1 MGESVFV
8 QFFGGVGMTFGE
20 IPLIALIR
28 YLFPVGV
35 YLLMA
40 GAYAESRRKYQ
51 MLSGYRYG
59 TIWKWWKH
67 QFGRGICQGQLAA
80 FTVMACL
87 LMADILRERGIFSL
101 EMIWKVYVLW
111 LIHIA
116 MLHGWF
122 LLMDLFKI
130 QNFIPAE
137 LLLIETLTFLTGL
150 KIQKAAM
157 FMPGVWGMYLRSD
170 WHDRKQGFPALA
182 ILLAEV
188 FLTGICYLVGGMI
201 LKGISKRNRLENN
214 GKGVLLWQK

>member
-80 FTVMACL
+80 FTVMVCL

-130 QNFIPAE
+130 QNFIPAV
-137 LLLIETLTFLTGL
+137 LLLIETLTFLAGL

-182 ILLAEV
+182 TLLAEV
-188 FLTGICYLVGGMI
+188 LLTGICYLVGGMI